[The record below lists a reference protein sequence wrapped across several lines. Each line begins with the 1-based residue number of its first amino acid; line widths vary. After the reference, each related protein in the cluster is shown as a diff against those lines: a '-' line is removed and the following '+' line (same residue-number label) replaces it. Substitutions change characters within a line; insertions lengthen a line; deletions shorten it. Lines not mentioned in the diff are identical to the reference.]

1 LAVFDPPDLSLPMI
15 DFATARRNM
24 VDGQVRTQDVTD
36 LRVIDALLAVPREQ
50 FLPAAKAGVAYLD
63 DDIALGEGATSRRLL
78 KPMVLAKFMQ
88 LAAPRPGDRVLDIA
102 GGTGYASAL
111 WARLVGSVTMLEED
125 STLAKQAQKNL
136 GGAAKVVTG
145 ALAAGWQ
152 ANAPYNIILINGA
165 CEIEP
170 KSISVSLRMA
180 AACSAS
186 WGQPR
191 ARPRCICEAETTSAA
206 GNYSMPRRR
215 CCRNSPGR
223 PLSSSRI
230 CL

>member
-63 DDIALGEGATSRRLL
+63 DDIALGEGAMSRRLL

-125 STLAKQAQKNL
+125 SALAKQAQKNL

-145 ALAAGWQ
+145 TLAAGWQ
-152 ANAPYNIILINGA
+152 ANAPYDIILINGA

-170 KSISVSLRMA
+170 KPIFGQLADGGRLLCIMGATPGKATLYLR
-180 AACSAS
+180 S
-186 WGQPR
+186 
-191 ARPRCICEAETTSAA
+191 
-206 GNYSMPRRR
+206 GNDV
-215 CCRNSPGR
+215 
-223 PLSSSRI
+223 SSRQ
-230 CL
+230 LFDASAPLLPEFARAPAFVF

>member
-1 LAVFDPPDLSLPMI
+1 MI
-15 DFATARRNM
+15 DFAAARRNM

-50 FLPAAKAGVAYLD
+50 FLPAAKAGVDYLD

-125 STLAKQAQKNL
+125 SALAKQAQKNL

-145 ALAAGWQ
+145 TLAAGWQ

-170 KSISVSLRMA
+170 KSIFGQLADGGRLLCIMGATPGKATLNLRTA
-180 AACSAS
+180 
-186 WGQPR
+186 
-191 ARPRCICEAETTSAA
+191 
-206 GNYSMPRRR
+206 NDV
-215 CCRNSPGR
+215 
-223 PLSSSRI
+223 SSRK
-230 CL
+230 LYYSYAPLHPEFAM